1 MKHWGR
7 GRNRGVVI
15 AAAALLW
22 TTQAQ
27 AQGPDKNW
35 MNSAVGS
42 RAYASNDLSDREL
55 IKEWEANPEKG
66 FATLSP
72 SNVIPMKAAIIR
84 YTAIVAKGG
93 WRTLPDMKLQ
103 PGATHAA
110 VAIMRE
116 RLTMSGELKDGG
128 SSENFDYS
136 VEKAV
141 RRYQAANGLAPTGIA
156 DKITIAAMNVL
167 GRGAAQA
174 AQDQF

>member
-1 MKHWGR
+1 M
-7 GRNRGVVI
+7 NAVV
-15 AAAALLW
+15 
-22 TTQAQ
+22 
-27 AQGPDKNW
+27 GPT
-35 MNSAVGS
+35 
-42 RAYASNDLSDREL
+42 AYASNDLSDREL

-93 WRTLPDMKLQ
+93 WRTLPDVKLQ
-103 PGATHAA
+103 PGASHAA
-110 VAIMRE
+110 VAILRE

-128 SSENFDYS
+128 SSESYDYS

-156 DKITIAAMNVL
+156 DKNTIAAMNVPAEARL
-167 GRGAAQA
+167 KQLKTNLARSAASMPRRPA
-174 AQDQF
+174 NTFS